1 MREIPEGP
9 AELRR
14 GYYNDDRA
22 SSPTGGSEAESYSE
36 AAVGRLNLN
45 VQQLLLNGGRGDG
58 GMERKMEIFEVAIR

>member
-1 MREIPEGP
+1 MEVRSPNSREIPVGP

-36 AAVGRLNLN
+36 AAVGRLNQCIDEPEPQSAFAQTQN
-45 VQQLLLNGGRGDG
+45 C
-58 GMERKMEIFEVAIR
+58 

>member
-1 MREIPEGP
+1 MEVRSPNLREIPEGP

-36 AAVGRLNLN
+36 AAVGRLNQCTDEPEPQ
-45 VQQLLLNGGRGDG
+45 VHRC
-58 GMERKMEIFEVAIR
+58 I